1 MDAIRFWES
10 KHVSSERKY
19 IPLQKGE
26 NWKTDVFS
34 ILRAEV
40 EDPDDPQTEF
50 NNFVLN
56 RFKLADR
63 LIVCG
68 QASSHCVKSTVTD
81 MIYHWNKHEMG
92 KIYVLEDSKCNDII
106 IQCVGPSKE
115 SSI

>member
-1 MDAIRFWES
+1 MIDAIKFWEH
-10 KHVSSERKY
+10 KHASSERKY
-19 IPLQKGE
+19 VPLQKGE

-56 RFKLADR
+56 CLKLADR

-92 KIYVLEDSKCNDII
+92 KIYVLEDTKYAY
-106 IQCVGPSKE
+106 Q
-115 SSI
+115 